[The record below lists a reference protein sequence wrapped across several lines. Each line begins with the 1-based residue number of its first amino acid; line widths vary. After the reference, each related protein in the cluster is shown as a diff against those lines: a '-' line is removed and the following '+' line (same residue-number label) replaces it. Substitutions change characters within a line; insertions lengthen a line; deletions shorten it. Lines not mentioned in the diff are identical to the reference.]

1 MIYECKFFK
10 PFFFFLLIYR
20 ERKCIFNS
28 FLFVFTDDVL
38 RHITQTNVRAAETVK
53 TEMDRERMTTFQQIK
68 DFYRQN
74 VKTILQSE
82 IVG

>member
-1 MIYECKFFK
+1 MIYECKFPK
-10 PFFFFLLIYR
+10 PFFFLKLIYR